1 LNRRSCSATPASR
14 RHPATRQRLEER
26 EIPRVTS
33 RGGGGGGCVFCRQK
47 TWGPLAPNNN
57 VGRGRCGWRAT
68 RSMLFLEIKTP
79 RKSK

>member
-33 RGGGGGGCVFCRQK
+33 PGGAVFFAAK
-47 TWGPLAPNNN
+47 KHGAH
-57 VGRGRCGWRAT
+57 
-68 RSMLFLEIKTP
+68 
-79 RKSK
+79 